1 MLTIQDKQR
10 LLEMLPDFLLMSDA
24 SDAAALKEAGAV
36 EATTAEEVVAAYDI
50 LENRRSIFHFP
61 TENENLVP
69 LLNKCR
75 IVANSMA
82 DLVAINEASAAR
94 GVITMVGLRLKAE
107 GFEADAMTT
116 DELRGLV
123 HDMKQL
129 KNVSVCGCIVAG
141 NVEGLHGN
149 ALGKYIRSSYV
160 TAKAMTYILPCTM
173 PYIVISGCLDAIA
186 RNETEHP
193 EDFQEF
199 LTAANIVG
207 MQNATAFYADY
218 YIQ

>member
-1 MLTIQDKQR
+1 MLTFRDKQR
-10 LLEMLPDFLLMSDA
+10 LMEMLPDFLLMSDV
-24 SDAAALKEAGAV
+24 SDAAALKGIGAV
-36 EATTAEEVVAAYDI
+36 EAKSPEEVAAAYEI
-50 LENRRSIFHFP
+50 LENRRSTFYFP
-61 TENENLVP
+61 AGKEDLTTLLDNCRLV
-69 LLNKCR
+69 
-75 IVANSMA
+75 ASSME
-82 DLVAINEASAAR
+82 DLIAINEASAAR

-129 KNVSVCGCIVAG
+129 KNVSVCGCIVVG
-141 NVEGLHGN
+141 NVDGLHGN

-160 TAKAMTYILPCTM
+160 TAKAMTYILPCSM
-173 PYIVISGCLDAIA
+173 PYIVISGCLEAVA
-186 RNETEHP
+186 RNEAEHP
-193 EDFQEF
+193 EDFQDF